1 MAASVLAFAP
11 IAVCMDDSM
20 ASESGWSLDPQLARD
35 TALVGELPLCQVR
48 LIDDANYPW
57 LLLIPRRRN
66 VSEIIDLKEGD
77 RAQLMR
83 EVARA
88 ADVLKEGTGCHKINV
103 AALGN
108 VVAQLHV
115 HVIARFRSDPA
126 WPKPVWGFAPPQPY
140 DDHVRTKLIAAIR
153 KQLAIAK

>member
-1 MAASVLAFAP
+1 MT
-11 IAVCMDDSM
+11 
-20 ASESGWSLDPQLARD
+20 SEDGWSLDLQLARD
-35 TALVGELPLCQVR
+35 TTTVGDLPLCQVR

-88 ADVLKEGTGCHKINV
+88 ADVLKTGTGCHKINV

-115 HVIARFRSDPA
+115 HVIARFHSDPA

-140 DDHVRTKLIAAIR
+140 DDYVRTKLIAAIR
-153 KQLAIAK
+153 EQLAIAK

>member
-1 MAASVLAFAP
+1 
-11 IAVCMDDSM
+11 
-20 ASESGWSLDPQLARD
+20 
-35 TALVGELPLCQVR
+35 VR

-57 LLLIPRRRN
+57 LLLIPRRAR
-66 VSEIIDLKEGD
+66 VSEIIDLKEID

-83 EVARA
+83 EIARA
-88 ADVLKEGTGCHKINV
+88 ADVLKSGTGCHKINV

-126 WPKPVWGFAPPQPY
+126 WPKPVWGSAPPRPY
-140 DDHVRTKLIAAIR
+140 DDHVRQKLIAAIR
-153 KQLAIAK
+153 EQLGISE